1 MKEGDMPTVTIPQPI
16 GPRQAAETLRQQLGD
31 SYTIDSH
38 ISGNVL
44 RIKHG
49 TLAFATVRVVSDD
62 TATTFRVHGG
72 GLIVGRVANELG
84 IARTVATAI
93 RDAYLPS
100 ENR

>member
-1 MKEGDMPTVTIPQPI
+1 MPTVTIPQPI

-72 GLIVGRVANELG
+72 EPSRSFRRLHLVRGRWSRGSWTYLSAGVA
-84 IARTVATAI
+84 
-93 RDAYLPS
+93 
-100 ENR
+100 